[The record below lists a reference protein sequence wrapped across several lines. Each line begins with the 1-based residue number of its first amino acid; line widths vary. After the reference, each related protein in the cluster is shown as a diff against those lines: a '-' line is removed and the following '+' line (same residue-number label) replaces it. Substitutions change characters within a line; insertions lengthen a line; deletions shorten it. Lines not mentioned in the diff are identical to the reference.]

1 VRGKVNLDRTAQ
13 LESNDRDHGQV
24 TTTKRTAVYLGL
36 ATPFVKY
43 MLASWQ
49 DCPLESRDS
58 NVGKTPRTGQLEN
71 SDRFSEW
78 ALRVQRLWQGPSMET
93 LSYSIQVKVVLRSE
107 DRPVLGNSG
116 RYSTMG
122 RLSYLK

>member
-1 VRGKVNLDRTAQ
+1 VRGKVNLDRTVQ

-36 ATPFVKY
+36 AAIFVKY
-43 MLASWQ
+43 MLAPWQ

-58 NVGKTPRTGQLEN
+58 NVGKTPRTHQLEN

-78 ALRVQRLWQGPSMET
+78 ALILQRV
-93 LSYSIQVKVVLRSE
+93 
-107 DRPVLGNSG
+107 
-116 RYSTMG
+116 
-122 RLSYLK
+122 